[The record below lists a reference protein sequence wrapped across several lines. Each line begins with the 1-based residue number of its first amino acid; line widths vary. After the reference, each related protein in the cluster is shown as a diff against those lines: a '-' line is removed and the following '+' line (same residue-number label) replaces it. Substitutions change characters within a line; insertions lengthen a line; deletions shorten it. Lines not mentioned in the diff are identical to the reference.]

1 MSEKRFEDDGV
12 EYNNN
17 YNYALLDTYYEF
29 DGKRI
34 IEWNKHSSNAEYTNL
49 ERIAEILNIKQMRL
63 ESLMKHREE
72 VGKLFDR
79 IEEQQAIIR
88 KLQDLCGES
97 DSENAKLRI
106 EIKKLKE
113 EEKLYAQEI
122 LRLNELLKQYQANQD
137 LGGGY

>member
-1 MSEKRFEDDGV
+1 MSEKRLEDDGV
-12 EYNNN
+12 EYTNN

-29 DGKRI
+29 DGERI

-72 VGKLFDR
+72 VGKLLDR
-79 IEEQQAIIR
+79 IDEQQATIR

-106 EIKKLKE
+106 ENKKLKE
-113 EEKLYAQEI
+113 ELNDCEKFRYTVFK
-122 LRLNELLKQYQANQD
+122 RLNDEHIKEHSIK
-137 LGGGY
+137 